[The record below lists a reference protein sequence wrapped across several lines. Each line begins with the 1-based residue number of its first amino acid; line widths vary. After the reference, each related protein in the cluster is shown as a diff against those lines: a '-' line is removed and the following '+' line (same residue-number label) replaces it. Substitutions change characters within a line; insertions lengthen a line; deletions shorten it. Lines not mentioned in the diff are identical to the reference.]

1 MASRKQEIRKEIKKK
16 NAKLGIDVEAAKNIV
31 DLQDQQGE
39 NIHVDDFKNQE
50 YGTENYLTNWP
61 MLYILENGKEAYIGE
76 SNHVKTRMNQHHMS
90 VEKSIFDKVHFIYS
104 KQFNQSVTFDY
115 ESKLIQ
121 YIVADEKF
129 VVINKN
135 AGIADKEYFDKE
147 KYDVDFHI
155 LWHKLQREKLAKH
168 SIEEIENSD
177 LFKYSPFKELN
188 DDQRDAV
195 DKITQRIKQN
205 PYQAIVVNGM
215 PGSGKTIVAIY
226 IMKLLR
232 DSEEYKNKKIGFVV
246 PPTSL
251 RKTLSKVFRSIYGLK
266 ATDVIGP
273 SDIVKQHYDILLV
286 DEAHRLHQYKNIVNR
301 ASFKANCKALGLTT
315 ESDELDW
322 IMQQCDCPILF
333 YDKMQVVGPSGIN
346 IERFD
351 EKMKL
356 EQNRRLVTYY
366 SLLTQMRVNGG
377 NDYINLV
384 NSILSGKCNQQAC
397 LKNYDFKV
405 MSDFNRF
412 NNLQQKLEDEFT
424 LSRMIAGYA
433 WEWKSKKDKS
443 LYDMELDGV
452 KKQWNYRLENWVL
465 SEGADKQVG
474 CIHTIQGFDLNYG
487 FVIMGNEIGY
497 DPESKE
503 IIVRPE
509 NYYDQ
514 NGRKTASKE
523 ELLEYIKHIY
533 YVLMTRGIKG
543 TYLYICDDNLRKY
556 VSSIIGVI

>member
-1 MASRKQEIRKEIKKK
+1 MFKIIE
-16 NAKLGIDVEAAKNIV
+16 G
-31 DLQDQQGE
+31 
-39 NIHVDDFKNQE
+39 DFKNQE

-129 VVINKN
+129 VVTNKN

-155 LWHKLQREKLAKH
+155 LWHKLQREK
-168 SIEEIENSD
+168 
-177 LFKYSPFKELN
+177 
-188 DDQRDAV
+188 
-195 DKITQRIKQN
+195 
-205 PYQAIVVNGM
+205 
-215 PGSGKTIVAIY
+215 
-226 IMKLLR
+226 
-232 DSEEYKNKKIGFVV
+232 FVV

-397 LKNYDFKV
+397 LENYDFKV